1 MPDNLEQ
8 RIHEAIS
15 NPKNL
20 GEMQDADYAL
30 QVFHKHLAASGFG
43 ARSGTIGLEM
53 GPGDSVGSA
62 IVAKALGSSRF
73 ILVDAGD
80 YANRDVET
88 YRNLSRACM
97 RDGPAMPDIERAASF
112 EDVLTMC
119 GASYLTRG
127 LQSYRELPAASV
139 DLIFSQAVLEHV
151 RRHEFA
157 EVAAQM
163 YRILKPGGIA
173 SHQVDLR
180 DHLGGGLN
188 NMRISSRWWE
198 TELMAGSGFYTNRI
212 RFSEM
217 LNLFEQAG
225 FMVEVVSTH
234 RWDDPPISRKKLAPE
249 FRHFTGEDL
258 LVSSFHVLLRRR
270 AD

>member
-1 MPDNLEQ
+1 MPVPYSFWKK
-8 RIHEAIS
+8 IGIYSH
-15 NPKNL
+15 

-30 QVFHKHLAASGFG
+30 EVFDKHLVASGFSG
-43 ARSGTIGLEM
+43 RSGLTGLEM
-53 GPGDSVGSA
+53 GPGDSIGSA
-62 IVAKALGSSRF
+62 IVAKARGFSRF
-73 ILVDAGD
+73 FLVDAGD

-88 YRNLSRACM
+88 YRNLGRACM
-97 RDGPAMPDIERAASF
+97 RDGRAAPDMERAASF
-112 EDVLTMC
+112 EDVLTIC
-119 GASYLTRG
+119 DATYLTEG

-163 YRILKPGGIA
+163 HRILKPDGIA

-188 NMRISSRWWE
+188 NMRIASRWWE

-225 FMVEVVSTH
+225 FTVEVVSTQ
-234 RWDDPPISRKKLAPE
+234 RWDAPPVSRDKLAPE

-258 LVSSFHVLLRRR
+258 LISSFHVLLRRR